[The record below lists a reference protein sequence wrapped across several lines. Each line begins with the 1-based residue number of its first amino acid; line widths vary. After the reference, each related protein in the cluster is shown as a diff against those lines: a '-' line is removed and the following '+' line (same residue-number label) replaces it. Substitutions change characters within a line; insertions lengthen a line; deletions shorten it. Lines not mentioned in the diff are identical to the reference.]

1 VRAGD
6 AVIVDGHL
14 TITHDAP
21 VKAVQAA
28 SSSARRARP

>member
-14 TITHDAP
+14 TLTHDAP
-21 VKAVQAA
+21 VRVVRDRERNGQTN
-28 SSSARRARP
+28 SR